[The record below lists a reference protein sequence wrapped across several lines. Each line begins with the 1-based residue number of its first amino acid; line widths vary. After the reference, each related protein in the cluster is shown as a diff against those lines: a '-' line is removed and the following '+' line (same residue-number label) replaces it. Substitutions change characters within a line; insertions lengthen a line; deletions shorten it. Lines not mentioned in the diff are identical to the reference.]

1 MRKLEKMIILF
12 AASLFFLISF
22 GPTSA
27 DAELYKYIDKKGTIH
42 FTDSYESIPQEYRE
56 QIKVI
61 KEPSRPSTKPAE
73 MEEGKRKGAPT
84 EGQAEKEIKEI
95 EELKKKEAELKAA
108 QEKEARER
116 EVLETKL
123 KARQE
128 KERQIE
134 ELRRQIEAKQSE
146 QRTLYS
152 NPLMVRDRNQFLQ
165 LNQEINELYQQVQV
179 LQSQLDAEQ

>member
-1 MRKLEKMIILF
+1 MRKLKKILILF

-73 MEEGKRKGAPT
+73 
-84 EGQAEKEIKEI
+84 GQAEKEIKEI

-108 QEKEARER
+108 QEKEARAR
-116 EVLETKL
+116 EALETRL